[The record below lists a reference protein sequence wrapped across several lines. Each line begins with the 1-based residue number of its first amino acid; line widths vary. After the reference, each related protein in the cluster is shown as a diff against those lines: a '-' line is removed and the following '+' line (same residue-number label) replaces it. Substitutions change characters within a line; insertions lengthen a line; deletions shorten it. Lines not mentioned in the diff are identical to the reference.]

1 MNAIVLA
8 DHDSHDRHRT
18 AAALRLGGYRVHAAR
33 NIAHAATLLRRPR
46 LAALIL
52 DPVAEDAATIIG
64 ELRSRTDAPIIV
76 LSARAGERDKVNAL
90 DAGADDYVTK
100 PFGVEELLARLRAVL
115 RRTGTDH
122 NAVAELIATPDFT
135 IYLSDRRLVTT
146 AGDEVHL
153 TRVEWRII
161 ELLAEHAGHLVPRDE
176 LLLAVWGPGG
186 LERPGNIRVNLAHIR
201 AKVEP
206 EPSHPRYFLTASG
219 LGVRFDPTG
228 GQS

>member
-1 MNAIVLA
+1 VNAVVLA
-8 DHDSHDRHRT
+8 DHDKDDRQRA

-33 NIAHAATLLRRPR
+33 NLAHAATLLRRPR
-46 LAALIL
+46 LAALIV

-100 PFGVEELLARLRAVL
+100 PFGVEELMARLRAVL
-115 RRTGTDH
+115 RRMGTDH
-122 NAVAELIATPDFT
+122 DAGAEPITTADFT
-135 IYLSDRRLVTT
+135 IHLSDRRLFTT
-146 AGDEVHL
+146 AGDDVHL

-161 ELLAEHAGHLVPRDE
+161 ELLAEHAGHLVSREE
-176 LLLAVWGPGG
+176 LLLAVWGPRG

-206 EPSHPRYFLTASG
+206 EPSRPRYFLTAPG